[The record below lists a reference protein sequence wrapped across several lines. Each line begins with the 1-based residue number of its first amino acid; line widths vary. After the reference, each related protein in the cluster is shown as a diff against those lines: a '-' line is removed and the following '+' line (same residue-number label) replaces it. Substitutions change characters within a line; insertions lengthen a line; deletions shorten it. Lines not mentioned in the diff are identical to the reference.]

1 MALKH
6 AHKVSKN
13 NNLLDFL
20 TLQWTAMAVNTPERT
35 VVP

>member
-20 TLQWTAMAVNTPERT
+20 TLQWTAVDVNTPERT